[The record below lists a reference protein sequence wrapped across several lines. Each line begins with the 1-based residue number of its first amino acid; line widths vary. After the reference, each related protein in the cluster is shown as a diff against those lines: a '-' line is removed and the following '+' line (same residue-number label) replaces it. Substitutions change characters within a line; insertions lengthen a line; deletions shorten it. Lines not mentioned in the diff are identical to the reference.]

1 MADKIAGVE
10 ASAIGLLKQA
20 IQMDSEKKFTEAIVC
35 YQEGIQLLL
44 TVLKGM
50 MIQIIHYF
58 LLSHMSQYCFGFYM
72 YVVDRVLARI

>member
-44 TVLKGM
+44 TVLKGRM
-50 MIQIIHYF
+50 IIHYF
-58 LLSHMSQYCFGFYM
+58 LLS
-72 YVVDRVLARI
+72 YVSVVTILFSFLHVCG